1 VARPTPRWPT
11 PVEIATGLAPTVPLA
26 GLTAHT
32 SPPADRKQVTGF
44 PVWLWL
50 DGWGPRTVRRSG
62 VSITATPVSATWDLV
77 DAATSCAGP
86 GEPYRSSVADP
97 SRASTCS
104 VTFTHS
110 SRHTRTGTYPGHV
123 TVTWRLVWARPRR
136 AGGVLAARAS
146 RLPVTLTVV
155 GLHAATD

>member
-1 VARPTPRWPT
+1 
-11 PVEIATGLAPTVPLA
+11 VEIATGLAPTVPLA

-50 DGWGPRTVRRSG
+50 EGWGPRTVRRG
-62 VSITATPVSATWDLV
+62 GLTVTATPVSSAWSLV

-86 GEPYRSSVADP
+86 GEPYRASVSDP
-97 SRASTCS
+97 GRASSCS

-123 TVTWRLVWARPRR
+123 TVTWHLAWTGPGRSV
-136 AGGVLAARAS
+136 GVLPDRTS
-146 RLPVTLTVV
+146 RLPLTLTVV